1 LSNSQPDV
9 ALVTGITGQTGS
21 YTAEILQDQ
30 GYSVVGGV
38 RPGRGKTTVEQYGRS
53 FPVVEIDLL
62 DEDQLARVVS
72 EVRPSMIFHYA
83 ADSFEP
89 TAWEAPVAYAEVN
102 ALAPLRLL
110 TVLQKVSPGT
120 RFLQASSGLIFGKSE
135 EPLQNEETPRRP
147 HTPYGAAKAFAHES
161 VRIYRSRY
169 DLFACS
175 AIFFNHES
183 PRRPERF
190 LMRKVTM
197 GAARISAGLQ
207 DSLTLGSLDARK
219 DWHYA
224 KDAAMCAILML
235 QSEKPSDYVV
245 ASGVSHSVR
254 DVLDIAF
261 DEVGLNWQKYIKQD
275 EQFMRPYETPMVGDC
290 SKAERELGWKRTL
303 DFEQLVRMMVRH
315 DLELVKC

>member
-1 LSNSQPDV
+1 M
-9 ALVTGITGQTGS
+9 
-21 YTAEILQDQ
+21 
-30 GYSVVGGV
+30 
-38 RPGRGKTTVEQYGRS
+38 
-53 FPVVEIDLL
+53 DLL
-62 DEDQLARVVS
+62 DEDQLTGVVS
-72 EVRPSMIFHYA
+72 HLRPTMIFHYA

-110 TVLQKVSPGT
+110 TALQKVSPET
-120 RFLQASSGLIFGKSE
+120 RFLQASSGLIFGRSE

-175 AIFFNHES
+175 GIFFNHES

-190 LMRKVTM
+190 LVRKVTM

-224 KDAAMCAILML
+224 KDAAMCAVLML
-235 QSEKPSDYVV
+235 EAETPDDYVV
-245 ASGVSHSVR
+245 SSGDSHSVK
-254 DVLDIAF
+254 DVLEVAF
-261 DEVGLNWQKYIKQD
+261 DEVGLDWQKYIKQD
-275 EQFMRPYETPMVGDC
+275 ERFMRPYETPMVGDC
-290 SKAERELGWKRTL
+290 SKAESQLGWRRTL
-303 DFEQLVRMMVRH
+303 DFEQLVCTMVRH
-315 DLELVKC
+315 DLELVKG